1 MKKRA
6 VFLDRDGTLNE
17 DVGYPSAFSQIR
29 IFPAAFE
36 AVRKI
41 RSAGFLAVVVTNQSA
56 VGRGLLSEDE
66 LKNIQE
72 SIQASFAAEGA
83 ELDAFYYCPH
93 YEQAA
98 LPIYR
103 KSCDCRKPAP
113 GLAVRAAADLDLDLS
128 ASYMIGDKIE
138 DIEFALNA
146 GTTPVLVLTGC
157 GRESRL
163 KLEEKGLRPAFV
175 AEDILSA
182 ANWILRRER
191 NIQET
196 GAG

>member
-17 DVGYPSAFSQIR
+17 DVGYPSVFSQIH

-41 RSAGFLAVVVTNQSA
+41 RSAGFLTVVVTNQSA
-56 VGRGLLSEDE
+56 VGRGLLTEDG
-66 LKNIQE
+66 LKNIHKNI
-72 SIQASFAAEGA
+72 SASFAAEGA

-93 YEQAA
+93 YERAA

-103 KSCDCRKPAP
+103 KNCDCRKPGP

-128 ASYMIGDKIE
+128 ASYVIGDKTE
-138 DIEFALNA
+138 DIEFALNTGA
-146 GTTPVLVLTGC
+146 TPVLVLTGC
-157 GRESRL
+157 GRESQL

-175 AEDILSA
+175 AEDILAA

-191 NIQET
+191 NVEET